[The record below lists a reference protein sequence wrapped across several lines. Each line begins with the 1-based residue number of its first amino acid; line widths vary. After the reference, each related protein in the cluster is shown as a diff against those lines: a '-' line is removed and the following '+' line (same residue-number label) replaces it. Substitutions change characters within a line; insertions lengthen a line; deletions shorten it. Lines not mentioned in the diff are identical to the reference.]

1 MISKL
6 LRALGKSSTKVTA
19 VFAQDRASADL
30 QVSYLRSN
38 LTLPIWLF
46 TLEEPSIETAS
57 QCASVVTSRSAGA
70 LWFHAQ
76 QKLWPYQ
83 VALALAD
90 WNGKRGGWPLKLA
103 PLTIPFFRALF
114 RNQEGEYFPGS
125 PRMIALHTRLTLTR
139 QLSNLRISAGEVAL
153 GSAIW
158 VFAFTAQWCSPLSRF
173 VFRRIRPT
181 AHLTLNAPA
190 QGTGIAHYRY
200 TKREWNPQRIQ
211 ELLRHSG
218 AEYIFFQRDD
228 DHSAT
233 TDLLSAFHNPD
244 TFVASSQNSV
254 RSWRKLLFAT
264 APFRQLAP
272 GELTRVHAPVSA
284 AMLVSAAKLRALHLP
299 ELSSFG
305 SSWYALFHQAAAAGW
320 PSYSVAGP
328 HIAAEL
334 AAVPF
339 DEAQFVIT
347 LLAEPELR
355 RLAPR
360 LPALAQ
366 GNIAQSLH
374 PGPGFRELPRVL
386 IVSPYLPF
394 PLSHGGAVRIWNLC
408 RALSGQVD
416 FVLACFREHSETV
429 NYPKLH
435 EVFREIYVVD
445 IDEKHRNAELPS
457 QVNGYESSTMRAL
470 IARLCQ
476 QQPIAVLQLEYT
488 QLAAYREAAPATPA
502 LLVEHDL
509 TFTLYRQLAATR
521 PTTAAHQEYQRW
533 LNFERERL
541 RAFHGIWTMSQLD
554 RTTAIEEGSPPDR
567 TYAIPNGVDL
577 ERFRCPPA
585 HPASQQILYV
595 GSFRH
600 LPNYL
605 AFEELRDTIM
615 AAVWS
620 NFPEATLQVVAG
632 PKHTDHWPGSRTL
645 DPRITVHGFVEDLLP
660 LYTEAAI
667 VVVPLPISAGTNI
680 KLMEALACNRPVVT
694 TPVGCAG
701 LELVDNRD
709 VLIRELG
716 FTFANAICK
725 LLADPTLRT
734 SIATAGLA
742 QAQER
747 FGWSAIAQAAYLSY
761 SAINPSW
768 PLSHSPSHSAH
779 RPPSLPA

>member
-19 VFAQDRASADL
+19 VFAEDRRSADL

-46 TLEEPSIETAS
+46 TLEEPLPGTAS
-57 QCASVVTSRSAGA
+57 QCASVVIARSAGA

-76 QKLWPYQ
+76 RKLWPFQ

-90 WNGKRGGWPLKLA
+90 WNGKPGGLPLKLA

-114 RNQEGEYFPGS
+114 RNHEGEYFPGS
-125 PRMIALHTRLTLTR
+125 PKMIALHARLTLTR
-139 QLSNLRISAGEVAL
+139 QLSNFRISAGEVAL

-158 VFAFTAQWCSPLSRF
+158 VFAFVAQWCSPLSRF

-181 AHLTLNAPA
+181 SGLVLNAPT

-200 TKREWNPQRIQ
+200 TKREWNPQLIQ
-211 ELLRHSG
+211 ELLQHSG

-228 DHSAT
+228 DHSAPA
-233 TDLLSAFHNPD
+233 DLLPAFHKAD
-244 TFVASSQNSV
+244 TFAASYQYAV

-305 SSWYALFHQAAAAGW
+305 SSWYTLFHQAAAAGW

-328 HIAAEL
+328 HVATEL

-339 DEAQFVIT
+339 DEAEFVKT

-355 RLAPR
+355 RLSPHC
-360 LPALAQ
+360 PALAN
-366 GNIAQSLH
+366 GNIAQTLY

-408 RALSGQVD
+408 RALSSQVD

-429 NYPKLH
+429 NYTKLY
-435 EVFREIYVVD
+435 EVFREVYVVD
-445 IDEKHRNAELPS
+445 IDEKHRNSELPS

-476 QQPIAVLQLEYT
+476 EQPIALLQLEYT
-488 QLAAYREAAPATPA
+488 QMAAYREAAPATPA

-521 PTTAAHQEYQRW
+521 PTTAARQEYQRW
-533 LNFERERL
+533 LDFERERL
-541 RAFHGIWTMSQLD
+541 RAFNGIWTMSQLD
-554 RTTAIEEGSPPDR
+554 RSTAIEEGSPPDR
-567 TYAIPNGVDL
+567 TFAIPNGVDL
-577 ERFRCPPA
+577 KRFRCPPA

-605 AFEELRDTIM
+605 AFEELRKTIM
-615 AAVWS
+615 PAVWS
-620 NFPEATLQVVAG
+620 RFPEATLQVVAG
-632 PKHTDHWPGSRTL
+632 PKHVDHWPGSRTL
-645 DPRITVHGFVEDLLP
+645 DPRITVHGFVENLLP
-660 LYTEAAI
+660 LYTAATI

-694 TPVGCAG
+694 TPIGCAG
-701 LELVDNRD
+701 LDLVDNRD

-716 FTFANAICK
+716 FHFANAICE
-725 LLADPTLRT
+725 LLADPVLRI
-734 SIATAGLA
+734 SIAAAGLV

-761 SAINPSW
+761 TAINPSW
-768 PLSHSPSHSAH
+768 PLSQLLLHSAPH
-779 RPPSLPA
+779 PPSPPA